1 MVKVCGVVMVML
13 PGYQLG
19 TGPADRC
26 VVNVGT
32 VRGRPSSGPPG
43 PKRKQARCQLM
54 VSDGAEAS

>member
-1 MVKVCGVVMVML
+1 MVKVCGVVMAML

-32 VRGRPSSGPPG
+32 VRGRPC
-43 PKRKQARCQLM
+43 QASLVWDRGRL
-54 VSDGAEAS
+54 VAS

>member
-1 MVKVCGVVMVML
+1 MVKVCGVIMAML

-32 VRGRPSSGPPG
+32 VRGRPWPDPPG
-43 PKRKQARCQLM
+43 LGWGQARCQLKALG
-54 VSDGAEAS
+54 GAEAS

>member
-1 MVKVCGVVMVML
+1 MVKDCGVVMAML

-32 VRGRPSSGPPG
+32 VRGRPCPSLPG
-43 PKRKQARCQLM
+43 PGRGQARCQLM
-54 VSDGAEAS
+54 APGGAEAP

>member
-1 MVKVCGVVMVML
+1 MVKVCGVVMAML

-32 VRGRPSSGPPG
+32 VRGRPLPG
-43 PKRKQARCQLM
+43 LPGLGRGQARCQLLATG
-54 VSDGAEAS
+54 GAEAS

>member
-1 MVKVCGVVMVML
+1 MVKACGVVMAML

-32 VRGRPSSGPPG
+32 VRCRPSRRAASLAAGRLVAGCRLSG
-43 PKRKQARCQLM
+43 
-54 VSDGAEAS
+54 GAESP